1 MTDRRQADKLLV
13 ILLTALFIINL
24 LNGVFTEI
32 LSDEAYY
39 KLYAEHLDWGYFDH
53 PPLTGFLV
61 FISGLLFK
69 GELGVRFMTI
79 LLQPLSILELGARFV
94 PWEPCR
100 RPLIS

>member
-39 KLYAEHLDWGYFDH
+39 KLYAEHLDWGDRKS
-53 PPLTGFLV
+53 V
-61 FISGLLFK
+61 
-69 GELGVRFMTI
+69 V
-79 LLQPLSILELGARFV
+79 
-94 PWEPCR
+94 
-100 RPLIS
+100 